1 MMIFDASGRA
11 VPLERIYLCQ
21 GIEPTQPPPGANGS
35 FYHCVWCESGKFN
48 TQTQLEGHI
57 NGKKHVKKLQQ
68 KTAKFPS
75 RVLASGYPQGT
86 SLIKLFDTFRTPV
99 AMTNVT
105 RGRAMSSAPS
115 MLVASPAARSNVTA
129 DGGLDTSQ
137 ECLDPELYRRC
148 TGSYPDAQADETTWD
163 PTSVAI
169 TNVTRGTAMSSAPSM
184 LVASP
189 AARSNV
195 TADGGSDTSEECLD
209 PPSSSQATR
218 WELYSSSSQATLIHH
233 PALKPSSSQEP
244 QADETTWEAIACE
257 TCDVPPDDWA
267 WCPSSF
273 LTLRVGDHLSVLGKD
288 GDWYYGKCGYRSGWF
303 KCSTVTPTSNCENI

>member
-11 VPLERIYLCQ
+11 VPLERIYLSQ

-48 TQTQLEGHI
+48 TLTQLEGHI

-86 SLIKLFDTFRTPV
+86 SLISLFDTFRTSV
-99 AMTNVT
+99 AM
-105 RGRAMSSAPS
+105 
-115 MLVASPAARSNVTA
+115 
-129 DGGLDTSQ
+129 
-137 ECLDPELYRRC
+137 
-148 TGSYPDAQADETTWD
+148 
-163 PTSVAI
+163 

-195 TADGGSDTSEECLD
+195 TADGGLDTSEAKSWKRWPHD
-209 PPSSSQATR
+209 VTSQATR
-218 WELYSSSSQATLIHH
+218 SSSQATLIHH

>member
-11 VPLERIYLCQ
+11 VPLDRIYLCQ
-21 GIEPTQPPPGANGS
+21 GIEPTQSPPGSKSS
-35 FYHCVWCESGKFN
+35 FYHCVWCDSGKFN
-48 TQTQLEGHI
+48 TLMQLEGHI
-57 NGKKHVKKLQQ
+57 NGTKHVKKLKQ
-68 KTAKFPS
+68 KLAKFPS
-75 RVLASGYPQGT
+75 RALASGYPQGR
-86 SLIKLFDTFRTPV
+86 SLTDLFDTFRTSV
-99 AMTNVT
+99 ANTNVT
-105 RGRAMSSAPS
+105 S
-115 MLVASPAARSNVTA
+115 
-129 DGGLDTSQ
+129 
-137 ECLDPELYRRC
+137 
-148 TGSYPDAQADETTWD
+148 
-163 PTSVAI
+163 
-169 TNVTRGTAMSSAPSM
+169 GTAMSSAPSM

-218 WELYSSSSQATLIHH
+218 WELYRRCTGA
-233 PALKPSSSQEP
+233 P
-244 QADETTWEAIACE
+244 QADETTWEAIARE

-273 LTLRVGDHLSVLGKD
+273 LTLRVGDHVSVLGKD

>member
-21 GIEPTQPPPGANGS
+21 GIEPTQPPPGAKGS
-35 FYHCVWCESGKFN
+35 FYHCVWCDSGKFN
-48 TQTQLEGHI
+48 TLMQLEGHI
-57 NGKKHVKKLQQ
+57 NGTKHVKKLKQ
-68 KTAKFPS
+68 KLAKFPS
-75 RVLASGYPQGT
+75 RALASGYPQGT
-86 SLIKLFDTFRTPV
+86 SLTDLFDTFRTSV
-99 AMTNVT
+99 ANTNVT
-105 RGRAMSSAPS
+105 S
-115 MLVASPAARSNVTA
+115 
-129 DGGLDTSQ
+129 
-137 ECLDPELYRRC
+137 
-148 TGSYPDAQADETTWD
+148 
-163 PTSVAI
+163 
-169 TNVTRGTAMSSAPSM
+169 GTAMSSAPSM

-218 WELYSSSSQATLIHH
+218 WELYRRCTGA
-233 PALKPSSSQEP
+233 P
-244 QADETTWEAIACE
+244 QADETTWEAIARE

-273 LTLRVGDHLSVLGKD
+273 LTLRVGDHVSVLGKD
-288 GDWYYGKCGYRSGWF
+288 GDWNYGTCGYRKGWF

>member
-1 MMIFDASGRA
+1 M
-11 VPLERIYLCQ
+11 
-21 GIEPTQPPPGANGS
+21 
-35 FYHCVWCESGKFN
+35 
-48 TQTQLEGHI
+48 
-57 NGKKHVKKLQQ
+57 KKLQE

-75 RVLASGYPQGT
+75 RVLASGYPQGR
-86 SLIKLFDTFRTPV
+86 SLTDLFDICRT
-99 AMTNVT
+99 VT
-105 RGRAMSSAPS
+105 S
-115 MLVASPAARSNVTA
+115 
-129 DGGLDTSQ
+129 
-137 ECLDPELYRRC
+137 
-148 TGSYPDAQADETTWD
+148 
-163 PTSVAI
+163 
-169 TNVTRGTAMSSAPSM
+169 GTAMSSAPSM

-195 TADGGSDTSEECLD
+195 TANGGSDTSQECLD
-209 PPSSSQATR
+209 P
-218 WELYSSSSQATLIHH
+218 ELYRRCTGAY
-233 PALKPSSSQEP
+233 PEP

>member
-11 VPLERIYLCQ
+11 VPLDRIYLCK
-21 GIEPTQPPPGANGS
+21 GIEPTQSPPGS
-35 FYHCVWCESGKFN
+35 KSTFYRCVWCDSGSMN
-48 TQTQLEGHI
+48 TLMQLEGHI

-129 DGGLDTSQ
+129 DGGLDISQ
-137 ECLDPELYRRC
+137 ECLDPELYPRC
-148 TGSYPDAQADETTWD
+148 TGSYPDETTWD
-163 PTSVAI
+163 RTSVAI

-195 TADGGSDTSEECLD
+195 TADGGSDTSEAKSWKRWPHD
-209 PPSSSQATR
+209 VTSQATR
-218 WELYSSSSQATLIHH
+218 SSSQATLIHH

-244 QADETTWEAIACE
+244 QADETICEAIACE